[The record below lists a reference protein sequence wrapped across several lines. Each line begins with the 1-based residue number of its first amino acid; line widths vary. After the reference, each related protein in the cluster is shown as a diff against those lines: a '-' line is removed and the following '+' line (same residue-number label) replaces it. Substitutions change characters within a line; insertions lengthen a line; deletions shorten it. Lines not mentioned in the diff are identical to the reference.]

1 MSGSRK
7 APGGR
12 ITFSVMSRSAVLTF
26 VCGKDAFSWDLD
38 FDPPHYKDRLLLGD
52 SQIRLGQEPCQRG
65 NLVTY
70 TFDILHGRFLTEEGE
85 ELSRLKVHHHVRS
98 GAISF
103 GHVKEGSSSD
113 TIAPAE
119 QTQQGRNR
127 SGPRLVRPHANR
139 VSNRGWH
146 LNTG

>member
-12 ITFSVMSRSAVLTF
+12 ITFEVLPRSAVLTF
-26 VCGKDAFSWDLD
+26 VCGKDAFTWDLD
-38 FDPPHYKDRLLLGD
+38 FDPPQYKDRLFLGD

-70 TFDILHGRFLTEEGE
+70 TFDILHGRFLTEEGQ
-85 ELSRLKVHHHVRS
+85 ELSRLKVHHHVRT

-103 GHVKEGSSSD
+103 GHVREENSGESKSPTD
-113 TIAPAE
+113 PL
-119 QTQQGRNR
+119 QQGRNR
-127 SGPRLVRPHANR
+127 SVPRLVRPFANR
-139 VSNRGWH
+139 VTNRNWH